1 MKLQRVLA
9 DTAFKLSHSG
19 IESAARDARVLTAYA
34 LEVPISDLSLKINDK
49 VSANII
55 SKLEKLI
62 LRRINREPISKIL
75 GRREFWGR
83 TFSINK
89 NVLDPRGDT
98 ETLID
103 YVIEKPVK
111 TVLELGTGSG
121 VIAVTLACAW
131 KEVQVTAVDISEDAL
146 LLAQINA
153 EKFNVENKIQFL
165 KSDWFE
171 NVEGIFDMIISNPPY
186 IGWVEQD
193 KISAEVKKYDPE
205 IALFAGYDGFDAYKK
220 IIPSLS
226 KFLNKDGLVVLE
238 IGASQ
243 SSQVKD
249 IMNSS
254 GFFDVKILKD
264 LSGKERAVAAKL
276 A

>member
-9 DTAFKLSHSG
+9 DTAYKLSHSG

-111 TVLELGTGSG
+111 KVLELGTGSG

-193 KISAEVKKYDPE
+193 KVSAEVKKYDPE

-238 IGASQ
+238 IGATQ
-243 SSQVKD
+243 SSKVKD

-254 GFFDVKILKD
+254 GFFGIEIIKD
-264 LSGKERAVAAKL
+264 LSGKERAVAGKL

>member
-111 TVLELGTGSG
+111 KVLELGTGSG

-193 KISAEVKKYDPE
+193 KVSAEVKKYDPE

-238 IGASQ
+238 IGATQ
-243 SSQVKD
+243 SSKVKD

-254 GFFDVKILKD
+254 GFFGIEIIKD
-264 LSGKERAVAAKL
+264 LSGKERAVAGKL

>member
-19 IESAARDARVLTAYA
+19 IESAARDARILTAYA
-34 LEVPISDLSLKINDK
+34 LEVPISDLSLKINDR

-55 SKLEKLI
+55 FKLEKLI
-62 LRRINREPISKIL
+62 LRRIKREPISKIL

-83 TFSINK
+83 IFSINK
-89 NVLDPRGDT
+89 NVLDPRADT

-121 VIAVTLACAW
+121 VIAVTLACEW
-131 KEVQVTAVDISEDAL
+131 KEVHVTATDISEDAL
-146 LLAQINA
+146 LLAQKNA
-153 EKFNVENKIQFL
+153 EKFNIENKIQFL
-165 KSDWFE
+165 KSDWFD
-171 NVEGIFDMIISNPPY
+171 NVEGKFDLIISNPPY
-186 IGWVEQD
+186 IGWIEQD
-193 KISAEVKKYDPE
+193 KICTEVTKYDPE
-205 IALFAGYDGFDAYKK
+205 IALFAGFDGFDAYKK
-220 IIPSLS
+220 IIPGLA
-226 KFLNKDGLVVLE
+226 KYLNPDGFVVLE

-243 SSQVKD
+243 SNLVED
-249 IMNSS
+249 IMNLS
-254 GFFDVKILKD
+254 GFFNVDIVKD
-264 LSGKERAVAAKL
+264 LSGKDRVIAAKL

>member
-49 VSANII
+49 VSSNII

-186 IGWVEQD
+186 IGWVEQN
-193 KISAEVKKYDPE
+193 KISTEVKKYDPE

-226 KFLNKDGLVVLE
+226 KFLNQDGLVVLE
-238 IGASQ
+238 VGASQ

-249 IMNSS
+249 IMNSF
-254 GFFDVKILKD
+254 GFFDVEILKD
-264 LSGKERAVAAKL
+264 LSGKKRVVAAKL

>member
-19 IESAARDARVLTAYA
+19 IESAARDSRVLTAYA

-49 VSANII
+49 VSANIL

-83 TFSINK
+83 TFCINK

-111 TVLELGTGSG
+111 KVLELGTGSG

-249 IMNSS
+249 IMSSS
-254 GFFDVKILKD
+254 GFFDVEIVKD
-264 LSGKERAVAAKL
+264 LSGKDRAVAAKL